1 MTEYKELKKFIQSA
15 NETIISKDDSVL
27 TYSH

>member
-1 MTEYKELKKFIQSA
+1 MTEYKELKKLIQSA

>member
-1 MTEYKELKKFIQSA
+1 MTEYKELKKLIQSA
-15 NETIISKDDSVL
+15 NETIISKDNSVL